1 MTPQTHIAP
10 HAHLTSA
17 QMEAL
22 LASASAAPFSAIIPS
37 IAAVADNAAISTN
50 AATENAATENA
61 ATERN
66 AVILA
71 QPESPYLP
79 SYLSSSQPYPSPLA
93 AAQAHLLLCPACAA
107 ELANLRHSLSLFRQ
121 ASTVHAGRELNNLA
135 PLSLPNRSLLFPA
148 LQPAHWFAVAATL
161 LVALLPLQ
169 TLRPHAMQSAAAITS
184 DSAPSPSE
192 LQSDA
197 ALLDDVDREASAS
210 VPTSMQALADPT
222 ATGDT
227 DADTASIQAPDQSPD
242 LTPPAQRK
250 D

>member
-1 MTPQTHIAP
+1 MTPAISQLAQHPVIPA
-10 HAHLTSA
+10 HLGDAHLTDA
-17 QMEAL
+17 HLTVDQMEAL
-22 LASASAAPFSAIIPS
+22 LTAPS
-37 IAAVADNAAISTN
+37 
-50 AATENAATENA
+50 
-61 ATERN
+61 N

-79 SYLSSSQPYPSPLA
+79 SYLSSSQPHPSTLA

-169 TLRPHAMQSAAAITS
+169 TLRPHPMQSAAAITS
-184 DSAPSPSE
+184 DSAPSQSE

-197 ALLDDVDREASAS
+197 ALLDDVDREVSAA
-210 VPTSMQALADPT
+210 VPTSMRALADPT
-222 ATGDT
+222 QSESQSGD
-227 DADTASIQAPDQSPD
+227 ASSAVTQSPTQTPDQ
-242 LTPPAQRK
+242 TPAQRK